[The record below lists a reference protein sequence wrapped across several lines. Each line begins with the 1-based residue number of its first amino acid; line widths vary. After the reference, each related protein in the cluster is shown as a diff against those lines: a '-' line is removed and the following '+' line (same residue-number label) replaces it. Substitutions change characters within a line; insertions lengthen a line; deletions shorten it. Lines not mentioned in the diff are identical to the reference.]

1 MVIDFTIMVN
11 KMDVIKKDLENIKER
26 VVKLERYRD
35 EDLKIINEHNT
46 NLATI
51 ILKLDNITT
60 QLATITNNWKEAIN
74 RSNSRNEEERANI
87 NNRINAL
94 EKNVDKLNAKLE
106 SETKTLENTL
116 DERTILKDSNNYQK
130 YIFEIIKYVVL
141 AILGVVVG
149 KWLI

>member
-1 MVIDFTIMVN
+1 MEIEKEVALL
-11 KMDVIKKDLENIKER
+11 KKDYKSLEK
-26 VVKLERYRD
+26 VVYKLQEYRESD
-35 EDLKIINEHNT
+35 SKIINEHNT

-51 ILKLDNITT
+51 VLKLDNITT

-74 RSNSRNEEERANI
+74 RSNSRNEEERVNI

-94 EKNVDKLNAKLE
+94 EKNVDKLNTKLE

-130 YIFEIIKYVVL
+130 YIFEIVKYVVL
-141 AILGVVVG
+141 TVLAFIVG
-149 KWLI
+149 KWLS

>member
-1 MVIDFTIMVN
+1 
-11 KMDVIKKDLENIKER
+11 MDVIKKDIENIKER
-26 VVKLERYRD
+26 VVKLEQYRD

-51 ILKLDNITT
+51 IIKLDNITT

-87 NNRINAL
+87 NNRINIL
-94 EKNVDKLNAKLE
+94 EKNFDKLN
-106 SETKTLENTL
+106 TKFENSKENIENTL

-130 YIFEIIKYVVL
+130 YIFEVIKYVIL
-141 AILGVVVG
+141 TILGVVVG

>member
-1 MVIDFTIMVN
+1 
-11 KMDVIKKDLENIKER
+11 MDVIKKDIENIKER
-26 VVKLERYRD
+26 VVKLEQYRD

-74 RSNSRNEEERANI
+74 RSNSRNEEERVNI

-94 EKNVDKLNAKLE
+94 EKNVDKLNTKLE
-106 SETKTLENTL
+106 SETKSLENTL

-130 YIFEIIKYVVL
+130 YIFEVIKYVIL
-141 AILGVVVG
+141 TILGVVVG

>member
-1 MVIDFTIMVN
+1 
-11 KMDVIKKDLENIKER
+11 MDVIKKDLENIKER
-26 VVKLERYRD
+26 VVKLEKYRD

-74 RSNSRNEEERANI
+74 RSNSRNEEERVNI
-87 NNRINAL
+87 NNRINIL
-94 EKNVDKLNAKLE
+94 EKNFDKLN
-106 SETKTLENTL
+106 TKFENSKENIENTL

-130 YIFEIIKYVVL
+130 YIFEIVKYVVL
-141 AILGVVVG
+141 TVLAFIVG
-149 KWLI
+149 KWLS

>member
-1 MVIDFTIMVN
+1 
-11 KMDVIKKDLENIKER
+11 MDVIKKYIENIKER
-26 VVKLERYRD
+26 VVKLEQYRD

-74 RSNSRNEEERANI
+74 RSNSRNEEERVNI

-94 EKNVDKLNAKLE
+94 EKNVDKLNTKLE

-116 DERTILKDSNNYQK
+116 DERTILKDSSNYQK

-141 AILGVVVG
+141 TILGVVVG

>member
-1 MVIDFTIMVN
+1 
-11 KMDVIKKDLENIKER
+11 MDVIKKDIENIKER
-26 VVKLERYRD
+26 VVKLEQYRD

-51 ILKLDNITT
+51 IIKLDNITT

-74 RSNSRNEEERANI
+74 RSNSRNEEERVNI

-94 EKNVDKLNAKLE
+94 EKNVDKLNTKLE

-116 DERTILKDSNNYQK
+116 DERTILKDSSNYQK
-130 YIFEIIKYVVL
+130 YIFEVVKYVVL

-149 KWLI
+149 KWLF

>member
-1 MVIDFTIMVN
+1 
-11 KMDVIKKDLENIKER
+11 MDVIKKDIENIKER
-26 VVKLERYRD
+26 VVKLEQYRD

-51 ILKLDNITT
+51 IIKLDNITT

-74 RSNSRNEEERANI
+74 RSNNRNEEERANI
-87 NNRINAL
+87 NNRINIL
-94 EKNVDKLNAKLE
+94 EKNFDKLN
-106 SETKTLENTL
+106 TKFENSKENIENTL

-130 YIFEIIKYVVL
+130 YIFEVIKYVIL
-141 AILGVVVG
+141 TILGVVVG

>member
-1 MVIDFTIMVN
+1 
-11 KMDVIKKDLENIKER
+11 MDVIKKDIENIKER
-26 VVKLERYRD
+26 IVKLEQYRD

-87 NNRINAL
+87 NNRINTL
-94 EKNVDKLNAKLE
+94 EKNVDKLNTKLE
-106 SETKTLENTL
+106 SETKSLENTL
-116 DERTILKDSNNYQK
+116 DERTILKDSSNYQK
-130 YIFEIIKYVVL
+130 YIFEVVKYVVL
-141 AILGVVVG
+141 AILAFLIG
-149 KWLI
+149 KWLS